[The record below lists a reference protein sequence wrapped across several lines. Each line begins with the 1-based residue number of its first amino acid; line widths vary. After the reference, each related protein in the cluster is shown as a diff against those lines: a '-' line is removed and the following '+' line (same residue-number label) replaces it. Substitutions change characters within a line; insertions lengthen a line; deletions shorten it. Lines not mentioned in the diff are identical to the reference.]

1 MPALPGDKYG
11 EPLEEERW
19 ELILQRRHNVSD
31 EFIAI
36 DHHMGRAGFSIPHS
50 IVEAGVDFIEEL
62 RQQRTEL
69 FINAA
74 INNDAVSANIER
86 TFVQMLNSPE
96 TGLVDER
103 SIKGRW
109 LVKHSEQN
117 HSEIIIT
124 DLHPDHVDLGPWM
137 EGEQE
142 RAHGMSP
149 SIPIPASD
157 DEDCDGK
164 SESSYASWYG
174 IADDRSDSM
183 ETELH
188 LEKQVSES
196 RRSTGEPEPALS
208 DLMDFEET
216 TSLSLLTTTPGK
228 KTKTPRNAKTLDRLE
243 RNAARTK
250 DFTRLVPSAIVV
262 EVRINGRN
270 ARALVDSGS
279 LADFMSTRL
288 VDQLKVR
295 LDELEKPMAVQLA
308 VTGSRTVVNNS
319 STVEFEYQGVRENR
333 RFNII
338 NLENYNIILGT
349 PFLFQHKV
357 GLVFNPSKLAIGSEK
372 ALPMEGEQVAAIPSR
387 AADVLEGELDK
398 IHAQLRQEAKDL
410 CKNVDETDLPPFRAV
425 NYTIPL
431 IDEDKVYTWRPSKC
445 PEAMRLLRNVKCDQY
460 LKSGRWRFRAGSNAS
475 PLLILWKP
483 KPGPDGTR
491 RIRTV

>member
-1 MPALPGDKYG
+1 
-11 EPLEEERW
+11 
-19 ELILQRRHNVSD
+19 
-31 EFIAI
+31 
-36 DHHMGRAGFSIPHS
+36 
-50 IVEAGVDFIEEL
+50 
-62 RQQRTEL
+62 
-69 FINAA
+69 
-74 INNDAVSANIER
+74 
-86 TFVQMLNSPE
+86 
-96 TGLVDER
+96 
-103 SIKGRW
+103 
-109 LVKHSEQN
+109 
-117 HSEIIIT
+117 
-124 DLHPDHVDLGPWM
+124 
-137 EGEQE
+137 
-142 RAHGMSP
+142 MSP

-188 LEKQVSES
+188 LEKRVSKS
-196 RRSTGEPEPALS
+196 RRSTGELEPALS

-216 TSLSLLTTTPGK
+216 TYSYSNSDGTNQRSDNNATNKLGTGLESMRWLSISTGSPSCDCGSARLDELPKEETWSDDGSDDSEMERIEATTQASTHRNVATTPNSSLSLLTTTPGK
-228 KTKTPRNAKTLDRLE
+228 KTKTLRNAKTLDRLE
-243 RNAARTK
+243 RNAVRTK
-250 DFTRLVPSAIVV
+250 DFTCLVPSAIVV
-262 EVRINGRN
+262 EVRINGQN

-295 LDELEKPMAVQLA
+295 LDKLEKPMAVQLA
-308 VTGSRTVVNNS
+308 VTGLRTVVNNS
-319 STVEFEYQGVRENR
+319 STVEFEYQGIRENR
-333 RFNII
+333 RFDII
-338 NLENYNIILGT
+338 NLENYDIILGT

-372 ALPMEGEQVAAIPSR
+372 ALPMEGEQVTAIPSR

-398 IHAQLRQEAKDL
+398 IRAQLRQEAKDL

-425 NYTIPL
+425 NHTILL
-431 IDEDKVYTWRPSKC
+431 IDEDKVYTWQPSKC
-445 PEAMRLLRNVKCDQY
+445 PEAMRPLWNVKRDQY
-460 LKSGRWRFRAGSNAS
+460 LKSGQWRFHTGSNTS